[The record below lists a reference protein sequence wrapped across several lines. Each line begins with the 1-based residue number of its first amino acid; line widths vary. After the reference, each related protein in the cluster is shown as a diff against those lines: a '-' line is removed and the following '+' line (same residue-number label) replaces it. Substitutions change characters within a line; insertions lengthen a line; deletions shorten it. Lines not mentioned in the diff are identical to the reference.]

1 MDFNDSPTPTGSA
14 GGPARWLGRIALA
27 TTLALAAGTRA
38 GESLDFRV
46 YPMPNGAPVA
56 LVHGVLQD
64 REGAIWVVTW
74 GEGAHRI
81 HGTEWRTYT
90 EADGLPDDWIRSIAE
105 ARDGGVWLGTGEG
118 LALIKEGRVTALT
131 RKELPLLGTGD
142 ISFARELK
150 SGTLIA
156 SALGGAIFARDPLGT
171 LPADL
176 EAGWRVLVRPEATRG
191 KELADLIE
199 VTPDTWVGTLN
210 WGGVG
215 WWRDGAWSM
224 DPMFDNYGQYIL
236 HEQVEEGQRRIWL
249 AERDSGLIH
258 RLEGETWVPLEA
270 GPQGINDFV
279 EVEGDGTFAATLT
292 GLYHRELETWHRC
305 TLDPSLGTP
314 ELNRLQPTSDGA
326 LWAGGR
332 EGLLRGTLH
341 TWIHPRTPG
350 GPEVLLPR
358 TRPGDPLLAIDFGGM
373 LYRPEGTGW
382 TQTHQLDPWVR
393 KEWTLDDSIWM
404 GDGRLWNEPGAGLRW
419 IMVAN
424 GQLHT
429 ICQSMWS
436 IYGLDDGRLREVR
449 TLPPTDRTIERF
461 YITAGGSLLYMA
473 QEGVFRLEEGAWTPF
488 PTTPGY
494 TQRHAYSLRE
504 TEPGTFWAGVAG
516 GLERWSG
523 QRTESFARTEGIQP
537 DDDIHAIFPA
547 RDGSL
552 WFASMGAGLYRFDG
566 KAFHQYTK
574 VDGLMSNS
582 VRAIFEREGGTLW
595 IANRGTGVSALRS
608 GRWVHYGLEHGLPHA
623 PALSF
628 AETPE
633 GVLWIGTRSD
643 GLLRY
648 RPDQD
653 PPDTEIVVGP
663 EQIDSH
669 GIGVF
674 SFTGRDAW
682 NQTPI
687 RDLHFAWR
695 VVGPEHPDE
704 PWSPYGLNTTV
715 ATTPLPHGEY
725 RFEVRA
731 SDENGNEDPTPA
743 SIGFVVLPP
752 LWLKPGFLVPVSVSV
767 ALTLIALAFL
777 WLSRRALL
785 RSEAALRTEVRIRTR
800 AEALLEQHSEN
811 LEEIVAERTRVLADV
826 QEELIRKERLAT
838 LGQLTATV
846 SHELRN
852 PLGTIQSSL
861 FLIEK
866 RVRGLGL
873 NVEPALERTARS
885 VRRCDKIIEELLDFT
900 RANEIVPE
908 TVQTDPWLRE
918 ALDDIGAP
926 DGVALTL
933 ELDCPACI
941 RIDQELMRRVL
952 INLLDNA
959 VQAMNEEPGPERAIT
974 LRSALREG
982 RAEITMEDTGP
993 GIAPE
998 ALERIFEPLFSTKNF
1013 GIGLG
1018 TNIMRNIML
1027 RHNGGIEYANRTDRT
1042 GARVLIWL
1050 PACSASGVEAP

>member
-1 MDFNDSPTPTGSA
+1 MELNDNPTQTDTGH
-14 GGPARWLGRIALA
+14 GIARWLGWIALA
-27 TTLALAAGTRA
+27 MVCAAAPASRA
-38 GESLDFRV
+38 GEALDFRV

-56 LVHGVLQD
+56 LVHGMLQD
-64 REGAIWVVTW
+64 REGAVWVVTW

-81 HGTEWRTYT
+81 HGTEWRSYT

-118 LALIKEGRVTALT
+118 LALVKEGRITTLT

-142 ISFARELK
+142 VSFARELEN
-150 SGTLIA
+150 GTLVTGT
-156 SALGGAIFARDPLGT
+156 LGGTILVRDPNGT

-176 EAGWRVLVRPEATRG
+176 EEGWRVLVSSEATRG
-191 KELADLIE
+191 KELADLVEISS
-199 VTPDTWVGTLN
+199 DIWVGALS

-215 WWRDGAWSM
+215 WWRNGTWSM
-224 DPMFDNYGQYIL
+224 DPKFNNFGHYVL
-236 HEQVEEGQRRIWL
+236 HERTEQGQRQIWL

-258 RLEGETWVPLEA
+258 RLEGEDWVPLEA
-270 GPQGINDFV
+270 GPPGINDYV
-279 EVEGDGTFAATLT
+279 EVDGGGTFAATLT
-292 GLYHRELETWHRC
+292 GLFHRDADAWHRY
-305 TLDPSLGTP
+305 TLDPALGTP
-314 ELNRLQPTSDGA
+314 EVNRLLSTADGA

-341 TWIHPRTPG
+341 TWIHPATPG
-350 GPEVLLPR
+350 GPTVLLPR
-358 TRPGDPLLAIDFGGM
+358 SRTSDPLLAIDFDGV
-373 LYRPEGTGW
+373 LYSPEGTGW
-382 TQTHQLDPWVR
+382 KRTLQLDPWIR
-393 KEWTLDDSIWM
+393 RDWTLDDSIWM

-429 ICQSMWS
+429 ICQSAWS
-436 IYGLDDGRLREVR
+436 IYGLDDGRLRETR
-449 TLPPTDRTIERF
+449 TLPPTDPTIERF

-504 TEPGTFWAGVAG
+504 TEPGTFWAGIAG
-516 GLERWSG
+516 GLERWTGERIELFST
-523 QRTESFARTEGIQP
+523 QEGVQP
-537 DDDIHAIFPA
+537 DDDIHAILPS
-547 RDGSL
+547 RGGDL

-566 KAFHQYTK
+566 ARFHQYTK
-574 VDGLMSNS
+574 SDGLMSNS
-582 VRAIFEREGGTLW
+582 VRAIFERENGTLW
-595 IANRGTGVSALRS
+595 IANRSTGISALRG

-623 PALSF
+623 PTLAF
-628 AETPE
+628 AETAE

-653 PPDTEIVVGP
+653 PPDTEIALGP
-663 EQIDSH
+663 KQIDAH
-669 GIGVF
+669 GIAVF

-695 VVGPEHPDE
+695 VVGPEQPDE
-704 PWSPYGLNTTV
+704 PWSAYGLNTTV
-715 ATTPLPHGEY
+715 ATPPLPHGEY
-725 RFEVRA
+725 QFEVRA

-743 SIGFVVLPP
+743 SVRFTVLPP
-752 LWLKPGFLVPVSVSV
+752 LWLKPGFFVPVSLSA
-767 ALTLIALAFL
+767 ALALIALAFL
-777 WLSRRALL
+777 WISRRALL
-785 RSEAALRTEVRIRTR
+785 RSEAALRSEVTIRTR

-900 RANEIVPE
+900 RANEIVPQ

-926 DGVALTL
+926 ERVTLTL
-933 ELDCPACI
+933 DLDCPACV
-941 RIDQELMRRVL
+941 RIDRELMRRVL

-959 VQAMNEEPGPERAIT
+959 VQAMNEDPGPERAI
-974 LRSALREG
+974 LIRSALREG

-998 ALERIFEPLFSTKNF
+998 ALDRIFEPLFSTKNF

-1027 RHNGGIEYANRTDRT
+1027 RHNGGIEYANRADRT

-1050 PACSASGVEAP
+1050 PACGANDPG